1 MSSLD
6 PPSIKPNAA
15 PDFTDSSGCAK
26 WLQSLPLINVG
37 PSHVRLLAQ
46 LDELNACGIAPAERL
61 RILEL
66 LREPVSFVQKE
77 HSKKFSSRPAPLAK
91 PEREILE
98 RVHALWDALS
108 YGYQHC
114 LKAVAG
120 GASAASA
127 ALIGERVLWCSG
139 QKMIAYYQAY
149 QDVGE
154 REWKLLHSVYA
165 FVEER
170 GVAGGEVA
178 HPTHKGK
185 QTTCTET
192 YAQVLLIDLANP
204 GKLTPR
210 QIELISLW
218 LERWTPKVSIGRAP
232 AAAGDGAAPL
242 VIDLSGAAG
251 VSRRMPEGDTTR
263 VLDIHELGSSVRK
276 RVGLLRKGETPAAL
290 GLGEDVTAPLA
301 ESLLTMLYRR
311 WCEDKQSRAH
321 PRRGASGT
329 AQICSGMAAV
339 HYFVTGRVFAA
350 RGGPQKI
357 SQVQHEQIA
366 TLGRVTTRHEDEP
379 GPPPPDF
386 AVETW
391 QIKDESASGLRL
403 ARVDT
408 AASSRLML
416 GQLLGIRLADA
427 KAFLLC
433 AVKWLSVSVEFEL
446 RAGVQILPGIPQGAA
461 IRAVDAQ
468 AAAEQYTQA
477 FLLPAVAA
485 LQAPETL
492 VVPVGW
498 FKQNREIE
506 VLTER
511 PGRLRLVSVV
521 DRGADFERVTFE
533 AL

>member
-1 MSSLD
+1 MPSFD
-6 PPSIKPNAA
+6 PPSIKPDAA

-26 WLQSLPLINVG
+26 WVQSLPLINVG

-46 LDELNACGIAPAERL
+46 LDELNAYGIAPAERL
-61 RILEL
+61 KILEL

-98 RVHALWDALS
+98 RVYALWDALS

-114 LKAVAG
+114 LKAIAG
-120 GASAASA
+120 GASATNA
-127 ALIGERVLWCSG
+127 ALIGERVLWCTG
-139 QKMIAYYQAY
+139 QKMLACYQAY

-154 REWKLLHSVYA
+154 REWKLLHGVYA
-165 FVEER
+165 FVEDR

-178 HPTHKGK
+178 HPTHKGR

-192 YAQVLLIDLANP
+192 YAQVLLVDLANP

-218 LERWTPKVSIGRAP
+218 LERWTPKISIGRAP
-232 AAAGDGAAPL
+232 AAAGEGVAPL
-242 VIDLSGAAG
+242 VVDLSGTAG
-251 VSRRMPEGDTTR
+251 ASRRMPEGDTTR
-263 VLDIHELGSSVRK
+263 VLDIQELGSSVRK

-321 PRRGASGT
+321 PRRSASGT
-329 AQICSGMAAV
+329 AQICVGMAAV
-339 HYFVTGRVFAA
+339 HYFVTGRAFAV

-366 TLGRVTTRHEDEP
+366 TLGRVATRHEDEP
-379 GPPPPDF
+379 GPSPDF

-391 QIKDESASGLRL
+391 QIRDESASGLRL
-403 ARVDT
+403 ARVDP
-408 AASSRLML
+408 AASSRLVL
-416 GQLLGIRLADA
+416 GQLLGMRLADA

-446 RAGVQILPGIPQGAA
+446 RAGVHILPGIPQGAA
-461 IRAVDAQ
+461 IRAVGAQ

-492 VVPVGW
+492 VVPTGW
-498 FKQNREIE
+498 FKPNREIE

-511 PGRLRLVSVV
+511 PGKLRLASLV

>member
-1 MSSLD
+1 MSSFD
-6 PPSIKPNAA
+6 PPSIKPDAA
-15 PDFTDSSGCAK
+15 PDFKDSSGCAK

-46 LDELNACGIAPAERL
+46 LDELNAYGIAPAERL
-61 RILEL
+61 KILEL
-66 LREPVSFVQKE
+66 LRELVSFVQRE

-98 RVHALWDALS
+98 RVYALWDALS

-114 LKAVAG
+114 LKAFAG
-120 GASAASA
+120 GSSATNA
-127 ALIGERVLWCSG
+127 ALVGERVLWCIG
-139 QKMIAYYQAY
+139 QRMLASYQAY

-178 HPTHKGK
+178 HPTHKGR

-232 AAAGDGAAPL
+232 AAAGDGVAQL
-242 VIDLSGAAG
+242 VVDLSAAAG
-251 VSRRMPEGDTTR
+251 ASRRTAEGDATR
-263 VLDIHELGSSVRK
+263 VIDIHELGSSVR
-276 RVGLLRKGETPAAL
+276 RRIGLLRKGATPAAL
-290 GLGEDVTAPLA
+290 RLGEDVSAPLA

-321 PRRGASGT
+321 PRRSASGT
-329 AQICSGMAAV
+329 AQTCSGMASV
-339 HYFVTGRVFAA
+339 HYFVTGRAFPTS
-350 RGGPQKI
+350 GGSRQI

-366 TLGRVTTRHEDEP
+366 TLGRVPMRHEDEP
-379 GPPPPDF
+379 GPPPDL

-403 ARVDT
+403 ARVDP

-416 GQLLGIRLADA
+416 RQLLGIRL
-427 KAFLLC
+427 
-433 AVKWLSVSVEFEL
+433 
-446 RAGVQILPGIPQGAA
+446 GAA
-461 IRAVDAQ
+461 D
-468 AAAEQYTQA
+468 
-477 FLLPAVAA
+477 
-485 LQAPETL
+485 
-492 VVPVGW
+492 
-498 FKQNREIE
+498 
-506 VLTER
+506 
-511 PGRLRLVSVV
+511 
-521 DRGADFERVTFE
+521 
-533 AL
+533 

>member
-1 MSSLD
+1 MSSFD
-6 PPSIKPNAA
+6 PPSIKPDAA

-37 PSHVRLLAQ
+37 PSNVRLLAQ
-46 LDELNACGIAPAERL
+46 LDELNAYGIAPAERL
-61 RILEL
+61 KILEL
-66 LREPVSFVQKE
+66 LREAVSFVQKE
-77 HSKKFSSRPAPLAK
+77 HSKKFASRPAPLAK

-98 RVHALWDALS
+98 SVYALWDALS

-120 GASAASA
+120 GASATSA
-127 ALIGERVLWCSG
+127 ALIGQRVLWCTG
-139 QKMIAYYQAY
+139 QRMVACYQAY

-165 FVEER
+165 FVEDR

-178 HPTHKGK
+178 HPAHKGR

-192 YAQVLLIDLANP
+192 YAQILLIDLANP

-232 AAAGDGAAPL
+232 AAAGDGVAPL

-251 VSRRMPEGDTTR
+251 ASRRIPEGDTIR

-321 PRRGASGT
+321 PRRSASGT

-339 HYFVTGRVFAA
+339 HYFVTGRAFAV
-350 RGGPQKI
+350 RGSPQKI

-366 TLGRVTTRHEDEP
+366 TLGRVATRHEDEP
-379 GPPPPDF
+379 GPPPDF

-403 ARVDT
+403 ARVDP
-408 AASSRLML
+408 AVSSRLML

-446 RAGVQILPGIPQGAA
+446 RAGVHILPGIPRGAA
-461 IRAVDAQ
+461 IRAVGAH
-468 AAAEQYTQA
+468 AAEQYIPA

-492 VVPVGW
+492 VVPAGW
-498 FKQNREIE
+498 FKPNREIE

-511 PGRLRLVSVV
+511 PGKLRLASIV

>member
-1 MSSLD
+1 MSSFD
-6 PPSIKPNAA
+6 PPSVKPRAA

-46 LDELNACGIAPAERL
+46 LDELNAYSIAPAERL
-61 RILEL
+61 KILEL

-77 HSKKFSSRPAPLAK
+77 HSKKFSSRPAPLTK
-91 PEREILE
+91 PEREILHS
-98 RVHALWDALS
+98 VQALWDALS

-120 GASAASA
+120 GASATSA
-127 ALIGERVLWCSG
+127 ALIGQRVLWCTG
-139 QKMIAYYQAY
+139 QKMVAYYQAY
-149 QDVGE
+149 QDVSE
-154 REWKLLHSVYA
+154 REWKQLHSVYA
-165 FVEER
+165 FVEDR

-178 HPTHKGK
+178 HPAHKGR

-218 LERWTPKVSIGRAP
+218 LERWTPKVTIGRTP
-232 AAAGDGAAPL
+232 AAAGDGVAPL
-242 VIDLSGAAG
+242 VIDLSSAAG
-251 VSRRMPEGDTTR
+251 ASRRMPEGDTIR

-321 PRRGASGT
+321 PRRSASGT
-329 AQICSGMAAV
+329 AQTCSGMAAV
-339 HYFVTGRVFAA
+339 HYFVTGRVFVV
-350 RGGPQKI
+350 RGGPPKI

-366 TLGRVTTRHEDEP
+366 TLGRVATRHEDEP
-379 GPPPPDF
+379 GPPPDF
-386 AVETW
+386 AVEAW
-391 QIKDESASGLRL
+391 QIRDESASGLRL
-403 ARVDT
+403 ARVDP
-408 AASSRLML
+408 AASSRLTL

-446 RAGVQILPGIPQGAA
+446 RIGVQILPGIPQGAA
-461 IRAVDAQ
+461 IRAVGAN
-468 AAAEQYTQA
+468 AAAEQYTPA

-492 VVPVGW
+492 VVPAGW
-498 FKQNREIE
+498 FKPNREIE

-511 PGRLRLVSVV
+511 SSKLRLASVV

-533 AL
+533 TA